1 MTTYAWRGVDAAGR
15 PARGRREGLSEAQV
29 RDDLLA
35 GGVTPTAITAS
46 TAPFAPART
55 GLSVNDAQGA
65 AFAAD
70 LARFLKSG
78 LSLGQTLHIIETT
91 SEVPVLARLAS
102 HVRGELMAGRPLS
115 AGLSAIP
122 GQTGRYLQALAKAG
136 EATGRLTEI
145 LAGGAAALKASAAT
159 RTRLITMII
168 YPLFVMAMAAAAILL
183 FAFAVLPALEPAFTG
198 LGGEL
203 PATTKAV
210 MAGGRF
216 LRLAA
221 PILGLA
227 GLVLALAL
235 TLSRAARDGA
245 LRGLHRLMLTRA
257 GFGILPDTVFGGLAQ
272 RLSIAV
278 GAGVPLATA
287 YRVSVEAIGVEPV
300 RLALEAQEPR
310 LREGTKL
317 SEVFRAIDFAP
328 PMLVGLTKVGE
339 SASDL
344 PRVLG
349 EAGDALSARAQEKTE
364 RFLSILTPAIVL
376 LIGLVVGGIVLVVF
390 QGLMSISDMVEL

>member
-1 MTTYAWRGVDAAGR
+1 MRTWVWRGMDAAGR
-15 PARGRREGLSEAQV
+15 PARGRREGLTEAQV
-29 RDDLLA
+29 RDALLA
-35 GGVTPTAITAS
+35 EQVTPTSITAS
-46 TAPFAPART
+46 RAAFAPART
-55 GLSVNDAQGA
+55 GLSLSEAQAA

-70 LARFLKSG
+70 IARFLKSG
-78 LSLGQTLHIIETT
+78 LSLGQTLQIVETT
-91 SEVPVLARLAS
+91 SEVPVLARLAA

-115 AGLSAIP
+115 TGLSAIP
-122 GQTGRYLQALAKAG
+122 GQTGRYLQALARAG

-159 RTRLITMII
+159 RQRLLTMII

-183 FAFAVLPALEPAFTG
+183 FAFAVLPALEPAFAG
-198 LGGEL
+198 VGEL
-203 PATTKAV
+203 PATTRAV
-210 MAGGRF
+210 MAGGKA

-221 PILGLA
+221 PVLGLA
-227 GLVLALAL
+227 ALALILAL
-235 TLSRAARDGA
+235 TLSRAARDQA
-245 LRGLHRLMLTRA
+245 IRLLHRLMLTRA
-257 GFGILPDTVFGGLAQ
+257 GFGVLPDTVFGGLAQ

-300 RLALEAQEPR
+300 RRALEAQEPR
-310 LREGTKL
+310 LREGARL
-317 SEVFRAIDFAP
+317 SDVFRAIPFAP
-328 PMLVGLTKVGE
+328 PMLIGLTRVGE

-349 EAGDALSARAQEKTE
+349 EAGDALAARAQEKTE
-364 RFLSILTPAIVL
+364 RFLSVLTPAIVL
-376 LIGLVVGGIVLVVF
+376 LIGLMVGGIVLVVF

>member
-1 MTTYAWRGVDAAGR
+1 MKTYAWRGVDAAGR

-35 GGVTPTAITAS
+35 ERVTPTAITAS
-46 TAPFAPART
+46 AAPFVPART

-91 SEVPVLARLAS
+91 SEVPVLARLAA
-102 HVRGELMAGRPLS
+102 HVRSELMAGRPLS

-159 RTRLITMII
+159 RARLITMII

-183 FAFAVLPALEPAFTG
+183 FAFAVLPALEPAFSG
-198 LGGEL
+198 VGEL
-203 PATTKAV
+203 PATTRAV
-210 MAGGRF
+210 LAGGAL

-227 GLVLALAL
+227 ALVLALAL
-235 TLSRAARDGA
+235 TLSRAAREVA
-245 LRGLHRLMLTRA
+245 TRLLHRLMLTRA

-287 YRVSVEAIGVEPV
+287 YRVSVEAIGVAPV

-317 SEVFRAIDFAP
+317 SEVFRAIPFAP

-339 SASDL
+339 SAADL

-364 RFLSILTPAIVL
+364 RFLSVLTPAIVL

-390 QGLMSISDMVEL
+390 QGLMSISEMVEL

>member
-1 MTTYAWRGVDAAGR
+1 MKTYAWRGVDAAGR

-35 GGVTPTAITAS
+35 ERVTPTAITAS
-46 TAPFAPART
+46 AAPFVPART

-91 SEVPVLARLAS
+91 SEVPVLARLAA
-102 HVRGELMAGRPLS
+102 HVRSELMAGQPLS

-159 RTRLITMII
+159 RARLITMII

-183 FAFAVLPALEPAFTG
+183 FAFAVLPALEPAFSG
-198 LGGEL
+198 VGEL
-203 PATTKAV
+203 PATTRAV
-210 MAGGRF
+210 LAGGAL

-227 GLVLALAL
+227 ALVLALAL
-235 TLSRAARDGA
+235 TLSRAAREVA
-245 LRGLHRLMLTRA
+245 TRLLHRLMLTRA

-287 YRVSVEAIGVEPV
+287 YRVSVEAIGVAPV

-317 SEVFRAIDFAP
+317 SEVFRAIPFAP

-339 SASDL
+339 SAADL

-364 RFLSILTPAIVL
+364 RFLSVLTPAIVL

-390 QGLMSISDMVEL
+390 QGLMSISEMVEL

>member
-1 MTTYAWRGVDAAGR
+1 MKTFAWRGVDASGR
-15 PARGRREGLSEAQV
+15 SARGSREGFSEAQV
-29 RDDLLA
+29 RDALLA
-35 GGVTPTAITAS
+35 ERVTPTSITAA
-46 TAPFAPART
+46 APAFAPART
-55 GLSVNDAQGA
+55 GLSLSDAQAA

-70 LARFLKSG
+70 IARFLKSG
-78 LSLGQTLHIIETT
+78 LSLGQTLQIIETT
-91 SEVPVLARLAS
+91 SEVPVLARLAV

-145 LAGGAAALKASAAT
+145 LSGGAAALKAAAAT
-159 RTRLITMII
+159 RQRLVTMII

-183 FAFAVLPALEPAFTG
+183 FAFAVLPALEPAFAG
-198 LGGEL
+198 VGEL
-203 PATTKAV
+203 PASTRAV
-210 MAGGRF
+210 MTGGQV
-216 LRLAA
+216 LRTAA
-221 PILGLA
+221 PLLGIA
-227 GLVLALAL
+227 ILVLTLAL
-235 TLSRAARDGA
+235 TLSRAARDRAIG
-245 LRGLHRLMLTRA
+245 LLHRLMLTRV
-257 GFGILPDTVFGGLAQ
+257 GMGVLPDTVFGGLAQ

-287 YRVSVEAIGVEPV
+287 YRVSVEAIGVTPV
-300 RLALEAQEPR
+300 RQALEAQEPR

-317 SEVFRAIDFAP
+317 SEVFRAIPFAP
-328 PMLVGLTKVGE
+328 PLLIGLTKVGE

-349 EAGDALSARAQEKTE
+349 EAGEALSARAQEKTE

>member
-1 MTTYAWRGVDAAGR
+1 MKTYAWRGVDAAGR

-29 RDDLLA
+29 RDALLA
-35 GGVTPTAITAS
+35 EQVTPTAITAS
-46 TAPFAPART
+46 AQAFAPART
-55 GLSVNDAQGA
+55 GMSINAAQGA
-65 AFAAD
+65 AFTAD
-70 LARFLKSG
+70 LARFLRSG
-78 LSLGQTLHIIETT
+78 LSLGQTLHIVETT
-91 SEVPVLARLAS
+91 SEVPVLARLAA

-159 RTRLITMII
+159 RTRLLTMII

-183 FAFAVLPALEPAFTG
+183 FAFAVLPALEPAFAG
-198 LGGEL
+198 VGQL
-203 PATTKAV
+203 PAATRAV
-210 MAGGRF
+210 MAGGRI
-216 LRLAA
+216 LRTAA

-227 GLVLALAL
+227 SLILALAL
-235 TLSRAARDGA
+235 TLSRAARDA
-245 LRGLHRLMLTRA
+245 AIRLLHRLMLTRA
-257 GFGILPDTVFGGLAQ
+257 GFGVLPDTVFGGLAQ

-287 YRVSVEAIGVEPV
+287 FRVSVEAIGVEPV

-317 SEVFRAIDFAP
+317 SEVFRAIPFAP
-328 PMLVGLTKVGE
+328 PMLVGLTRVGE

-344 PRVLG
+344 ARVLG

-376 LIGLVVGGIVLVVF
+376 LIGVVVGGIVLVVF

>member
-1 MTTYAWRGVDAAGR
+1 MKTWTWRGVDAAGR
-15 PARGRREGLSEAQV
+15 ATRGKREGLSEAQV
-29 RDDLLA
+29 RDALLA
-35 GGVTPTAITAS
+35 EHLTPTSITAS
-46 TAPFAPART
+46 AQAFAPART
-55 GLSVNDAQGA
+55 GLSLSDAQAA

-70 LARFLKSG
+70 IARFLKSG
-78 LSLGQTLHIIETT
+78 LSLGQTLHIVETT
-91 SEVPVLARLAS
+91 SEVPVLARLAT

-159 RTRLITMII
+159 RQRLVTMII

-183 FAFAVLPALEPAFTG
+183 FAFAVLPALEPAFAG
-198 LGGEL
+198 VGEL
-203 PATTKAV
+203 PASTRAV
-210 MAGGRF
+210 MTGGRI

-221 PILGLA
+221 PLLGLA
-227 GLVLALAL
+227 ALALAL
-235 TLSRAARDGA
+235 ALVLSRAARDVA
-245 LRGLHRLMLTRA
+245 IRLLHRLMLTRI
-257 GFGILPDTVFGGLAQ
+257 GLGILPDTVFGGLAQ

-287 YRVSVEAIGVEPV
+287 FRVSVEAIGVAPV
-300 RLALEAQEPR
+300 RQALEAQEPR

-317 SEVFRAIDFAP
+317 SEVFRAIPFAP
-328 PMLVGLTKVGE
+328 PMLIGLAKVGE

>member
-1 MTTYAWRGVDAAGR
+1 MKTYAWRGMDAAGR
-15 PARGRREGLSEAQV
+15 PARGRRDGLSEAQV

-46 TAPFAPART
+46 AAAFAPART

-91 SEVPVLARLAS
+91 SEVPVLARLAT

-115 AGLSAIP
+115 TGLAAIP

-183 FAFAVLPALEPAFTG
+183 FAFAVLPALEPAFAG
-198 LGGEL
+198 VGEL
-203 PATTKAV
+203 PATTRAV
-210 MAGGRF
+210 MAGGQI
-216 LRLAA
+216 LRMAA

-227 GLVLALAL
+227 ALILALAL
-235 TLSRAARDGA
+235 TLSRPAREVA
-245 LRGLHRLMLTRA
+245 IRLLHRLMLTRA
-257 GFGILPDTVFGGLAQ
+257 GFGVLPDTVFGGLAQ

-310 LREGTKL
+310 LREGTRL
-317 SEVFRAIDFAP
+317 SEVFRAISFAP
-328 PMLVGLTKVGE
+328 PMLIGLTKVGE

-376 LIGLVVGGIVLVVF
+376 LIGVVVGGIVLVVF
-390 QGLMSISDMVEL
+390 QGLMSISDVVEL

>member
-1 MTTYAWRGVDAAGR
+1 VKTYVWRGMDAAGR

-29 RDDLLA
+29 RDALLA
-35 GGVTPTAITAS
+35 EQVTPTSITAS
-46 TAPFAPART
+46 RQAFVPART
-55 GLSVNDAQGA
+55 GLSLSDAQAA

-70 LARFLKSG
+70 IARFLKSG
-78 LSLGQTLHIIETT
+78 LSLGQTLHIVETT
-91 SEVPVLARLAS
+91 SEVPVLARLAA

-159 RTRLITMII
+159 RQRLLTMII

-183 FAFAVLPALEPAFTG
+183 FAFAVLPALEPAFAG
-198 LGGEL
+198 VGEL
-203 PATTKAV
+203 PATTRAV
-210 MAGGRF
+210 MAGGKA

-221 PILGLA
+221 PVLGLA
-227 GLVLALAL
+227 ALALVLAL
-235 TLSRAARDGA
+235 TLSRAARDQA
-245 LRGLHRLMLTRA
+245 IRLLHRLMLTRA
-257 GFGILPDTVFGGLAQ
+257 GFGVLPDTVFGGLAQ

-287 YRVSVEAIGVEPV
+287 FRVSVEAIGVEPV

-310 LREGTKL
+310 LREGAKL
-317 SEVFRAIDFAP
+317 SEVFRAIPFAP
-328 PMLVGLTKVGE
+328 PMLIGLTKVGE

-349 EAGDALSARAQEKTE
+349 EAGDALAARAQEKTE

>member
-1 MTTYAWRGVDAAGR
+1 MKTYAWRGMDAAGR

-29 RDDLLA
+29 RDALLA
-35 GGVTPTAITAS
+35 EQVTPTSITAS
-46 TAPFAPART
+46 RQAFAPARA
-55 GLSVNDAQGA
+55 GLSLNEAQAA

-70 LARFLKSG
+70 IARFLKSG
-78 LSLGQTLHIIETT
+78 LSLGQTLQIVETT
-91 SEVPVLARLAS
+91 SEVPVLARLAA

-145 LAGGAAALKASAAT
+145 LAGGASALKASAAT
-159 RTRLITMII
+159 RQRLLTMII

-183 FAFAVLPALEPAFTG
+183 FAFAVLPALEPAFAG
-198 LGGEL
+198 VGEL
-203 PATTKAV
+203 PATTRAV
-210 MAGGRF
+210 MAGGKA

-221 PILGLA
+221 PVLGLA
-227 GLVLALAL
+227 VLALVLALAL
-235 TLSRAARDGA
+235 SRAVRDQA
-245 LRGLHRLMLTRA
+245 IRLLHRLMLTRA
-257 GFGILPDTVFGGLAQ
+257 GFGVLPDTVFGGLAQ

-310 LREGTKL
+310 LREGAKL
-317 SEVFRAIDFAP
+317 SEVFRAIPFAP
-328 PMLVGLTKVGE
+328 PMLIGLTKVGE

-349 EAGDALSARAQEKTE
+349 EAGDALAARAQEKTE

>member
-1 MTTYAWRGVDAAGR
+1 MRTYAWRGVDAAGR
-15 PARGRREGLSEAQV
+15 AVRGKAEGLSEAQV

-35 GGVTPTAITAS
+35 RQVTPTAITAR
-46 TAPFAPART
+46 TAAFAPART
-55 GLSVNDAQGA
+55 ALSVNEAQAA

-78 LSLGQTLHIIETT
+78 LSLGQTLQIVETT
-91 SEVPVLARLAS
+91 SEVPVLARLAA

-115 AGLSAIP
+115 AGLSVLP

-136 EATGRLTEI
+136 EATGRLTDI

-159 RTRLITMII
+159 RQRLLTMII
-168 YPLFVMAMAAAAILL
+168 YPLFVMAMAAGAILL
-183 FAFAVLPALEPAFTG
+183 FAFAVLPALEPAFAG
-198 LGGEL
+198 VGEL
-203 PATTKAV
+203 PATTRAV
-210 MAGGRF
+210 MAGGQA
-216 LRLAA
+216 LRTIA

-227 GLVLALAL
+227 GLILALAL
-235 TLSRAARDGA
+235 TVSRAARDVA
-245 LRGLHRLMLTRA
+245 IRLLHRLMLTRA

-287 YRVSVEAIGVEPV
+287 FRVSVEAIGVEPV

-310 LREGTKL
+310 LREGAKL
-317 SEVFRAIDFAP
+317 SEVFRAIPFAP
-328 PMLVGLTKVGE
+328 PMLIGLTRVGE
-339 SASDL
+339 SAADL

-349 EAGDALSARAQEKTE
+349 EAGEALAARAQEKTE

-376 LIGLVVGGIVLVVF
+376 LIGVVVGGIVLVMF

>member
-1 MTTYAWRGVDAAGR
+1 MRTFAWRGMDAAGR
-15 PARGRREGLSEAQV
+15 PTRGRREGLSEAQV

-35 GGVTPTAITAS
+35 GGVTPTAITA
-46 TAPFAPART
+46 TARPFAPART
-55 GLSVNDAQGA
+55 GLSLSEAQAG

-78 LSLGQTLHIIETT
+78 LSLGQTLQIVETT
-91 SEVPVLARLAS
+91 SEVPVLARVAA

-159 RTRLITMII
+159 RQRLLTMII

-183 FAFAVLPALEPAFTG
+183 FAFAVLPALEPAFAG
-198 LGGEL
+198 VGEL
-203 PATTKAV
+203 PATTRAV
-210 MAGGRF
+210 MAGGKA

-221 PILGLA
+221 PVLGLA
-227 GLVLALAL
+227 ALALVLALAL
-235 TLSRAARDGA
+235 SRAARDQA
-245 LRGLHRLMLTRA
+245 IRLLHRLMLTRA
-257 GFGILPDTVFGGLAQ
+257 GFGVLPDTVFGGLAQ

-287 YRVSVEAIGVEPV
+287 FRVSVEAIGVEPV
-300 RLALEAQEPR
+300 RHALEAQEPR
-310 LREGTKL
+310 LREGAKL
-317 SEVFRAIDFAP
+317 SEVFRAIPFAP
-328 PMLVGLTKVGE
+328 PMLVGLTRVGE

-349 EAGDALSARAQEKTE
+349 EAGDALAARAQEKTE

>member
-1 MTTYAWRGVDAAGR
+1 MKTFAWKGVDSAGR
-15 PARGRREGLSEAQV
+15 AVRGTAQGQSEAQV

-35 GGVTPTAITAS
+35 RQVTPTAITARS
-46 TAPFAPART
+46 PAFAPART
-55 GLSVNDAQGA
+55 ALSVNAAQAA

-78 LSLGQTLHIIETT
+78 LSLGQTLQIIETT
-91 SEVPVLARLAS
+91 SEVPALARLAA

-115 AGLSAIP
+115 AGLSVLP

-159 RTRLITMII
+159 RQRLLTMII
-168 YPLFVMAMAAAAILL
+168 YPLFVMAMAAGAILL
-183 FAFAVLPALEPAFTG
+183 FAFAVLPALEPAFAG
-198 LGGEL
+198 VGEL
-203 PATTKAV
+203 PATTRAV
-210 MAGGRF
+210 MAGGQV
-216 LRLAA
+216 LRTLAPIVGLAA
-221 PILGLA
+221 LI
-227 GLVLALAL
+227 LALAL
-235 TLSRAARDGA
+235 TLSRAARDVAVG
-245 LRGLHRLMLTRA
+245 LLHRLMLTRA

-310 LREGTKL
+310 LREGAKL
-317 SEVFRAIDFAP
+317 SEVFRAIAFAP
-328 PMLVGLTKVGE
+328 PMLIGLTRVGE
-339 SASDL
+339 SAADL

-349 EAGDALSARAQEKTE
+349 EAGEALSARAQEKTE
-364 RFLSILTPAIVL
+364 RFLSVLTPAIVL
-376 LIGLVVGGIVLVVF
+376 LIGLVVGGIVLVMF

>member
-1 MTTYAWRGVDAAGR
+1 MDAAGR

-35 GGVTPTAITAS
+35 NGVTPTAITAG
-46 TAPFAPART
+46 AQPFAPART
-55 GLSVNDAQGA
+55 GLSLSEAQAG

-70 LARFLKSG
+70 VARFLKSG
-78 LSLGQTLHIIETT
+78 LSLGQTLHIVETT
-91 SEVPVLARLAS
+91 SEVPVLTRLAA

-145 LAGGAAALKASAAT
+145 LAGGASALKASAAT
-159 RTRLITMII
+159 RQRLLTMII

-183 FAFAVLPALEPAFTG
+183 FAFAVLPALEPAFAG
-198 LGGEL
+198 VGEL
-203 PATTKAV
+203 PASTRAV
-210 MAGGRF
+210 MAGGKA

-221 PILGLA
+221 PVLGLA
-227 GLVLALAL
+227 VLALVLAL
-235 TLSRAARDGA
+235 TLSRAARDQA
-245 LRGLHRLMLTRA
+245 IRLLHRLMLTRA
-257 GFGILPDTVFGGLAQ
+257 GFGVLPDTVFGGLAQ

-287 YRVSVEAIGVEPV
+287 FRVSVEAIGVEPV
-300 RLALEAQEPR
+300 RRALEAQEPR
-310 LREGTKL
+310 LREGARL
-317 SEVFRAIDFAP
+317 SEVFRAIPFAP

-339 SASDL
+339 SAADL

-349 EAGDALSARAQEKTE
+349 EAGDALAARAQEKTE
-364 RFLSILTPAIVL
+364 RFLSVLTPAIVL

>member
-15 PARGRREGLSEAQV
+15 SARGRREGLSEAQV

-91 SEVPVLARLAS
+91 SEVPVLARLAI

-115 AGLSAIP
+115 MGLSAIP

-145 LAGGAAALKASAAT
+145 LAGGATALKASAAT

-183 FAFAVLPALEPAFTG
+183 FAFAVLPALEPAFAG
-198 LGGEL
+198 VGEL
-203 PATTKAV
+203 PATTRAV
-210 MAGGRF
+210 MAGGQI
-216 LRLAA
+216 LRTAA

-227 GLVLALAL
+227 ALILALAL
-235 TLSRAARDGA
+235 TLSRAAREVA
-245 LRGLHRLMLTRA
+245 IRLLHRLMLTRA
-257 GFGILPDTVFGGLAQ
+257 GFGVLPDTVFGGLAQ

-310 LREGTKL
+310 LREGTRL
-317 SEVFRAIDFAP
+317 SEVFRAISFAP
-328 PMLVGLTKVGE
+328 PMLIGLTKVGE

-376 LIGLVVGGIVLVVF
+376 LIGVVVGGIVLVVF
-390 QGLMSISDMVEL
+390 QGLMSISDVVEL